1 MHEHKNFNTI
11 ITMEKFS
18 RKALQIICFF
28 LFTSLF
34 SMAGSPIEDLVNRI
48 AKPFADKIIFNQ
60 LSGKTGKDYF
70 ELKSNNGKLVI
81 TGNSYNS
88 MAYGLN
94 HYLKYYCNSNVSW
107 YKDNQV
113 TLPKVMPLVESVIHQ
128 EARVKNRFFLN
139 YCTFGYT
146 MPWWGW
152 EDWEHLI
159 DWMALNGINMP
170 LSITGQ
176 EAIWYKIWSKL
187 GLSDSAI
194 RSYFTGPAYLPWH
207 RMSNIDHWDGPLP
220 KSWLD
225 NQLALQKQIVKRERE
240 LNMKPILP
248 AFAGHVP
255 EVLKTKYPNAKITD
269 LGIWG
274 GFSKEYF
281 SHFLDPLDPLFKE
294 IQTAFLEEQTKEF
307 GTDHIYGADPFNEV
321 TPPSWDPAY
330 LASAANVIYSSM
342 KSVDMSAEWLQMTW
356 VFYFMRKEWTNE
368 RIKSFVNAVPK
379 GKMTLLDYYAE
390 KTEVWKLTES
400 YFDQP
405 YIWCYLGNFGGN
417 SMMAGNLKTVEARME
432 NAFKNGGSNLTGIGS
447 TLEGFDINPI
457 MYDYIFEKAWSK
469 GKTDVDVWTT
479 NWANRRLGYK
489 NTSNQ
494 QAWKTLVKEV
504 YNKPAELGQ
513 GILIHA
519 KPTLKGTPHWTPN
532 PKIYYKNKTLFNV
545 WSKLLA
551 TKAPRNPSFNYD
563 VVNIGWQVLG
573 NYFSTLKDQF
583 TVASEKRDTVEMKLK
598 QNQMLSLID
607 DVDRLLQTQPSML
620 LGKWINDARNLG
632 IDDAEKDYYE
642 KDARMLLTV
651 WGGNER
657 LLNDYAN
664 RGWAGLTGDF
674 YKRRW
679 MMFFDDVALSIKNGS
694 EFNEAAFKEK
704 IERFEDNWL
713 FEKKVYPHEATGNSF
728 KTCQELA
735 NKYRLMI
742 K

>member
-1 MHEHKNFNTI
+1 MDKYNNRCSKSSSLHNFLLFI
-11 ITMEKFS
+11 S
-18 RKALQIICFF
+18 FF

-34 SMAGSPIEDLVNRI
+34 AKAGNPIDDLVYRV
-48 AKPFADKIIFNQ
+48 AKPFAGKIIFVQ
-60 LSGKTGKDYF
+60 DSGKTGKDYF
-70 ELKSNNGKLVI
+70 ELKSKNGKLVI
-81 TGNSYNS
+81 TGNNYNS

-107 YKDNQV
+107 YKDDKI
-113 TLPKVMPLVESVIHQ
+113 TLPKEMPVVTSVIHQ

-139 YCTFGYT
+139 YCTSGYT

-152 EDWEHLI
+152 ADWEHLI
-159 DWMALNGINMP
+159 DWMALNGINLP
-170 LSITGQ
+170 LATTGQ
-176 EAIWYKIWSKL
+176 EAIWYKVWSKL
-187 GLSDSAI
+187 GLSDAEI
-194 RSYFTGPAYLPWH
+194 RSYFTGPAYLPWN

-220 KSWLD
+220 KAWLD
-225 NQLALQKQIVKRERE
+225 NQLELQKKIVKRERE

-255 EVLKTKYPNAKITD
+255 ELLKTKYPAAKITD
-269 LGIWG
+269 LGTWG
-274 GFSKEYF
+274 GFSKEYY
-281 SHFLDPLDPLFKE
+281 SHYMDPLDTLFTK

-330 LASAANVIYSSM
+330 LASASNVIYSSM
-342 KSVDMSAEWLQMTW
+342 KSVDPSAEWLQMTW

-390 KTEVWKLTES
+390 KTEVWKLTEY

-417 SMMAGNLKTVEARME
+417 TMMGGNLKTVEERME
-432 NAFKNGGSNLTGIGS
+432 NAFQNGGSNLTGIGS
-447 TLEGFDINPI
+447 TLEGFDVNPI
-457 MYDYIFEKAWSK
+457 MYDYVFEKAWSK
-469 GKTDVDVWTT
+469 GKTDVDEWTT

-489 NTSNQ
+489 NASNQ
-494 QAWKTLVKEV
+494 QAWKSLVKEV
-504 YNKPAELGQ
+504 YDRPAELGQ
-513 GILIHA
+513 GILINA

-532 PKIYYKNKTLFNV
+532 PKIYYKNQALFNI
-545 WSKLLA
+545 WSTLLA
-551 TKAPRNPSFNYD
+551 VKGPRNSSFNYD

-573 NYFSTLKDQF
+573 NYFSTLRDDY
-583 TVASEKRDTVEMKLK
+583 TSAYEKRDTVEMDIKEK
-598 QNQMLSLID
+598 QMLTVID

-620 LGKWINDARNLG
+620 LGKWISDARKQG
-632 IDDAEKDYYE
+632 KDDNEKNYYE
-642 KDARMLLTV
+642 KDAKMLLTV

-664 RGWAGLTGDF
+664 RSWAGLTGDF

-679 MMFFDDVALSIKNGS
+679 MMFFDDVSLSVRNGTD
-694 EFNEAAFKEK
+694 FNEEGFKKK
-704 IERFEDNWL
+704 IELFEDNWL
-713 FEKKVYPHEATGNSF
+713 FEKKVYRDKPIGDSF
-728 KTCQELA
+728 KICQELVK
-735 NKYRLMI
+735 KYRLFLQ
-742 K
+742 